1 MNETGSTGQASRRSL
16 SLNEPERSTKIM
28 PFAVVALLATALPSP
43 SPAPPSRRLH
53 PISSASAPTPATSAR
68 PSAMTLN
75 PGSPSNPNVSG
86 AVVGTATT
94 TPQAGGPSAAM
105 QGIVATPAK

>member
-1 MNETGSTGQASRRSL
+1 
-16 SLNEPERSTKIM
+16 
-28 PFAVVALLATALPSP
+28 
-43 SPAPPSRRLH
+43 
-53 PISSASAPTPATSAR
+53 
-68 PSAMTLN
+68 MTLN